1 MYKIIENTYIG
12 EDMYQMK
19 VQGEFKGRMGQF
31 YMLRAWDTYPT
42 LSRPI
47 SIHDIDEN
55 SITFL
60 YKVVGEG
67 TKILAD

>member
-31 YMLRAWDTYPT
+31 YMLEHGICIQPYQDPSVFT
-42 LSRPI
+42 I
-47 SIHDIDEN
+47 
-55 SITFL
+55 
-60 YKVVGEG
+60 
-67 TKILAD
+67 

>member
-1 MYKIIENTYIG
+1 MYKIIENAYVG

-31 YMLRAWDTYPT
+31 YMLRAWDNYPT

-47 SIHDIDEN
+47 SIHDID
-55 SITFL
+55 
-60 YKVVGEG
+60 
-67 TKILAD
+67 

>member
-31 YMLRAWDTYPT
+31 YMLRAWDNYQPYQD
-42 LSRPI
+42 LSVFMI
-47 SIHDIDEN
+47 
-55 SITFL
+55 
-60 YKVVGEG
+60 
-67 TKILAD
+67 